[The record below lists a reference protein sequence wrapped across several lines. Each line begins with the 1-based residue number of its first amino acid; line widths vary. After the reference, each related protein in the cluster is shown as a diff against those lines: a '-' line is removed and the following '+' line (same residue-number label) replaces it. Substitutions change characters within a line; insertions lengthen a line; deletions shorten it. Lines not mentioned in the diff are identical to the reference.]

1 MIDTSICIRDR
12 HQGSSLYSPPQRICP
27 RRHPLPN
34 DITYTFT
41 LRKPKTGQLDT
52 NNRLLYWKTPVN
64 VAMLWF
70 KKREGD
76 IEMEPVRGQKK
87 NTAPEDT
94 EYRPINWK
102 KILLSPKYIPWHI
115 LSILILV
122 ATVMITIKHDEVVAK
137 LRPFSEKVRDLPA
150 GWLIPIA
157 ILFVISFPPLFGHE
171 IIALL
176 CGVVYGLWI
185 GFAIVAAGT
194 FIGEIGTWFAFKYL
208 FRRKAHELERKNLNY
223 GALARLTRDGG
234 FWIVLV
240 IRLSA
245 VPSHFSTAVFST
257 CDVRFWHFFVS
268 TFLSL
273 PKQVVL
279 VYLGV
284 LLVKQDDDS
293 TIKTVMFLILG
304 AITIALGA
312 WIYIK
317 MRNVKKVLLE
327 EQETRR
333 VKKAESVEMT
343 PSVKTAFERRY
354 DNEPYEAQ
362 PLQPQPYRTYEPQ
375 VFEHTMVPTQPARML

>member
-1 MIDTSICIRDR
+1 
-12 HQGSSLYSPPQRICP
+12 
-27 RRHPLPN
+27 
-34 DITYTFT
+34 
-41 LRKPKTGQLDT
+41 
-52 NNRLLYWKTPVN
+52 
-64 VAMLWF
+64 MLWF

-76 IEMEPVRGQKK
+76 IEMEAMRGRKK

-94 EYRPINWK
+94 DYRPVNWK
-102 KILLSPKYIPWHI
+102 KLLFSPKYIPWHI

-122 ATVMITIKHDEVVAK
+122 ATIMITIKHDQVVAA
-137 LRPFSEKVRDLPA
+137 LRPWSEKVRDLPA

-171 IIALL
+171 IVALL

-194 FIGEIGTWFAFKYL
+194 FTGEVGTWFAFKHL

-240 IRLSA
+240 IRLSV

-273 PKQVVL
+273 PKQIVL

-284 LLVKQDDDS
+284 LLVQNSDDNG
-293 TIKTVMFLILG
+293 IKTAMFLILG
-304 AITIALGA
+304 AITLILGV
-312 WIYIK
+312 WIYFK
-317 MRNVKKVLLE
+317 MRKVKTILLE
-327 EQETRR
+327 EQEARR
-333 VKKAESVEMT
+333 IKRAESVEMV
-343 PSVKTAFERRY
+343 PSVKSAFERRY
-354 DNEPYEAQ
+354 DNEPEEQQPFQTQPYQ
-362 PLQPQPYRTYEPQ
+362 PLSLESSSYPPQSYQTYEPQ
-375 VFEHTMVPTQPARML
+375 LYEHTMVPTQPARML